1 MAVRLEKFKRVVM
14 HDRELLFSPKNKQNI
29 EKKNRPFAGFLLL
42 TIDLF
47 GSTAR
52 KAAERV

>member
-1 MAVRLEKFKRVVM
+1 MALRLEKFKRVVM
-14 HDRELLFSPKNKQNI
+14 HDRELLFSPKDKQNI

-42 TIDLF
+42 TINLF